1 MHHSS
6 SKLILRLLYNQNKHN
21 MNTPSSVSAST
32 SASMLCTP
40 ALVYLVISFVAL
52 VVSWMQNS
60 QNSNVYCAGHVSCPV
75 QNTTYVFILKI
86 LWFLFWTWILNVLCT
101 KGYTTVAWVLVAI
114 PFMVFFTLM
123 FGLANAMASG
133 SRPNSS
139 APASS
144 PVSSNASY
152 TMGITGTTAY
162 NGKASNRLNT
172 SANANTN
179 GSANP
184 GEYVYGNKADKVG
197 FYPNETNTQYSSYS
211 SYDANL
217 DNRAKFLD
225 RESKGLVQ
233 PQQQQQ
239 QQQQQQPQQQQ

>member
-1 MHHSS
+1 
-6 SKLILRLLYNQNKHN
+6 
-21 MNTPSSVSAST
+21 MNTPSATASASA
-32 SASMLCTP
+32 SAPAILCTP

-52 VVSWMQNS
+52 LMTWVQNR
-60 QNSNVYCAGHVSCPV
+60 QNSNVYCVGNVSCPV

-101 KGYTTVAWVLVAI
+101 KGYITVAWVLVAI

-133 SRPNSS
+133 SRSSPAPTQVSPNSS
-139 APASS
+139 
-144 PVSSNASY
+144 Y
-152 TMGITGTTAY
+152 TVGVTGTTAY
-162 NGKASNRLNT
+162 NGKASKRLNT
-172 SANANTN
+172 DANANAN
-179 GSANP
+179 SSANP

-197 FYPNETNTQYSSYS
+197 FYPNETNTQYSSYA

-233 PQQQQQ
+233 PQQQ
-239 QQQQQQPQQQQ
+239 

>member
-1 MHHSS
+1 M
-6 SKLILRLLYNQNKHN
+6 YNQNKPN
-21 MNTPSSVSAST
+21 MNTPSATASASA
-32 SASMLCTP
+32 SAPAMLCTP

-52 VVSWMQNS
+52 LMTWVQNR
-60 QNSNVYCAGHVSCPV
+60 QNSNVYCVGNVSCPV

-86 LWFLFWTWILNVLCT
+86 LWFLFWTWILNLLCT

-133 SRPNSS
+133 SRSSPAPTQVSPNSS
-139 APASS
+139 
-144 PVSSNASY
+144 Y
-152 TMGITGTTAY
+152 TVGVTGTTAY
-162 NGKASNRLNT
+162 NGKASKRLNT
-172 SANANTN
+172 NANANASAN
-179 GSANP
+179 SSANP

-197 FYPNETNTQYSSYS
+197 FYPNETNTQYSSYA

-233 PQQQQQ
+233 PQQ
-239 QQQQQQPQQQQ
+239 